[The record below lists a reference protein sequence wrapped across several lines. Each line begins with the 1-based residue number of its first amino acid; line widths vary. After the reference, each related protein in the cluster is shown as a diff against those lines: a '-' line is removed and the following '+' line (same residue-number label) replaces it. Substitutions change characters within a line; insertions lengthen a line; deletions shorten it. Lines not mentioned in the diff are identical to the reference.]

1 MLDLSRVAG
10 QIGEMV
16 GQLKAGGQERQQHL
30 ARALTLMVDRSINF
44 EKLKRKAAQSKTTFL
59 VAGLVEPL
67 ATHTQPI
74 DTPTDFSVIATDGS
88 QIDVDRHTSARYYLI
103 NIGRIR
109 LDYGQN
115 SRATLESLPKL
126 CADDNALV
134 ISNGT
139 QQQAVEGA
147 LLNIRRSVDEC
158 RHLADMAAELPDNQ
172 PSLAV
177 IDGSLIL
184 WGLSGKEFPDFVV
197 EELLDKGF
205 IKCLD
210 DMLKLAKE
218 RPLAL
223 ASYISFPRSTDVVNA
238 LRLAICPHD
247 IADCDK
253 YCGETNIGKRPC
265 DAMAGVQDRDLFAN
279 LLGDGERSALFTSQ
293 SKIVKENYGQ
303 HWVNFFYMKLED
315 EIARVEIPEWVA
327 QDAAKLGLTH
337 TLMLDQCRRGQGYP
351 AALAEAHEQAVVTGA
366 DRENFQQ
373 LVEILMADEH
383 MPQATSAKSRSKK
396 TRWV

>member
-1 MLDLSRVAG
+1 LSRVAG

-16 GQLKAGGQERQQHL
+16 DQLKAGGQERQEHL
-30 ARALTLMVDRSINF
+30 ARALTLMVDKSLDF

-67 ATHTQPI
+67 TSHTKPA
-74 DTPTDFSVIATDGS
+74 DMPSDFSVIATDGS
-88 QIDVDRHTSARYYLI
+88 QIDVDRHTSARCYLI

-115 SRATLESLPKL
+115 SRATLEGLPKL
-126 CADDNALV
+126 CADDNDLV
-134 ISNGT
+134 ISSGT
-139 QQQAVEGA
+139 REQVVEGA
-147 LLNIRRSVDEC
+147 LLNIKRSVDEC
-158 RHLADMAAELPDNQ
+158 RHLADMAAELSPAQ

-184 WGLSGKEFPDFVV
+184 WGLSSKEYPDFVV

-210 DMLKLAKE
+210 DMLKLAQE

-223 ASYISFPRSTDVVNA
+223 ASYISFPRSTDVVNV
-238 LRLAICPHD
+238 LRLVLCPHD
-247 IADCDK
+247 LADCDK
-253 YCGETNIGKRPC
+253 YCGEINIGKRPC
-265 DAMAGVQDRDLFAN
+265 DSVAGVQDRDLFAD
-279 LLGDGERSALFTSQ
+279 LLADGERSALFTSQ
-293 SKIVKENYGQ
+293 SKIVKENYGK

-337 TLMLDQCRRGQGYP
+337 ALMLDQCRLGQGYP

-366 DRENFQQ
+366 DRQNFQQ

>member
-10 QIGEMV
+10 QIEEMV
-16 GQLKAGGQERQQHL
+16 GQLKAGGQERQEHL
-30 ARALTLMVDRSINF
+30 ARALTLMVDRTLDF

-59 VAGLVEPL
+59 VAGLVELL
-67 ATHTQPI
+67 ATHTQSI
-74 DTPTDFSVIATDGS
+74 DTPTDFSIIATDGS
-88 QIDVDRHTSARYYLI
+88 QIDVDRHQSARCYLI

-115 SRATLESLPKL
+115 PRAMLESLPKL
-126 CADDNALV
+126 CANDNDLV

-139 QQQAVEGA
+139 KEQVVEGA
-147 LLNIRRSVDEC
+147 LLNIKRSVDEC
-158 RHLADMAAELPDNQ
+158 KHLAEMAAELLISQ

-184 WGLSGKEFPDFVV
+184 WGLASKEYPDFVV

-210 DMLKLAKE
+210 DMLKLAKD
-218 RPLAL
+218 RPFAL
-223 ASYISFPRSTDVVNA
+223 AIYISFPRSTDVVNA
-238 LRLAICPHD
+238 LRLALCPHD
-247 IADCDK
+247 LADCDK
-253 YCGETNIGKRPC
+253 YCGEINIGKRPC
-265 DAMAGVQDRDLFAN
+265 DAVAGVQDRDLFAN
-279 LLGDGERSALFTSQ
+279 LLADGERSALFTSQ
-293 SKIVKENYGQ
+293 SKIVKENYGK

-337 TLMLDQCRRGQGYP
+337 ALMLDQCRRGQGYP

-366 DRENFQQ
+366 VRQNFQQ
-373 LVEILMADEH
+373 LVEILMTDEH
-383 MPQATSAKSRSKK
+383 MLQATSAKSRSKK

>member
-1 MLDLSRVAG
+1 MLDLNRIAG
-10 QIGEMV
+10 QIGDMV

-30 ARALTLMVDRSINF
+30 VRALTLMVDRNLDF
-44 EKLKRKAAQSKTTFL
+44 EKLKHKAAHSKTTFL

-74 DTPTDFSVIATDGS
+74 EIPADFTVIATDGS
-88 QIDVDRHTSARYYLI
+88 QIDVDRHTSARCYLI

-109 LDYGQN
+109 LDYGRN
-115 SRATLESLPKL
+115 SRATLENLPKL
-126 CADDNALV
+126 CADDHDLV

-139 QQQAVEGA
+139 KAQVVEGA
-147 LLNIRRSVDEC
+147 LLNIKRSVDEC
-158 RHLADMAAELPDNQ
+158 RQLVEMAAELPASQ
-172 PSLAV
+172 PSLAI

-205 IKCLD
+205 MKCLD
-210 DMLKLAKE
+210 DMLKLARDK
-218 RPLAL
+218 PLTL
-223 ASYISFPRSTDVVNA
+223 ASYVSFPRSTDVVNT
-238 LRLAICPHD
+238 LRLALCPHGM
-247 IADCDK
+247 ADCDK
-253 YCGETNIGKRPC
+253 FCGEINIGKRPC
-265 DAMAGVQDRDLFAN
+265 DTVAGVQDRDLFSN

-293 SKIVKENYGQ
+293 SKIVKENYGK

-327 QDAAKLGLTH
+327 QDNAKLNLTH
-337 TLMLDQCRRGQGYP
+337 SLMLDQCRRGQGYP

-366 DRENFQQ
+366 DRHNFQQ
-373 LVEILMADEH
+373 LVEITMADEH
-383 MPQATSAKSRSKK
+383 MTQTTSAKSRSKQ

>member
-1 MLDLSRVAG
+1 LSRVAA

-16 GQLKAGGQERQQHL
+16 DHLKAGGQERQEHL
-30 ARALTLMVDRSINF
+30 ARALTLMVDKSLDF

-67 ATHTQPI
+67 ASHTKPA
-74 DTPTDFSVIATDGS
+74 DMPSNFSVIATDGS
-88 QIDVDRHTSARYYLI
+88 QIDVDRHTSARCYLI

-126 CADDNALV
+126 CADDNDLV

-139 QQQAVEGA
+139 REQVVEGA
-147 LLNIRRSVDEC
+147 LLNIKRSVDEC
-158 RHLADMAAELPDNQ
+158 RHLADMAAELSPAQ

-184 WGLSGKEFPDFVV
+184 WGLSSKEYPDFVV
-197 EELLDKGF
+197 EELLNKGF
-205 IKCLD
+205 IKCLE

-223 ASYISFPRSTDVVNA
+223 ASYISFPRSTDVVNV
-238 LRLAICPHD
+238 LRLVLCPHD
-247 IADCDK
+247 PADCDK
-253 YCGETNIGKRPC
+253 YCGEINIGKRPC
-265 DAMAGVQDRDLFAN
+265 DSVAGVQDRDLFDN

-293 SKIVKENYGQ
+293 SKIVKENYGR

-315 EIARVEIPEWVA
+315 EIARVEIPQWVA
-327 QDAAKLGLTH
+327 QGTTKLGLTH
-337 TLMLDQCRRGQGYP
+337 ALMLDQCKRGQGYP
-351 AALAEAHEQAVVTGA
+351 AALAEAHEQAVVTGV

-373 LVEILMADEH
+373 LVEMLMTDEH
-383 MPQATSAKSRSKK
+383 MDTSVSAKSRSKK

>member
-1 MLDLSRVAG
+1 MSRVAA

-16 GQLKAGGQERQQHL
+16 DQLKAGGQERQEHL
-30 ARALTLMVDRSINF
+30 ARALTLMVDKSLDF

-67 ATHTQPI
+67 ASHTKPA
-74 DTPTDFSVIATDGS
+74 DMPSDFSVIATDGS
-88 QIDVDRHTSARYYLI
+88 QIDVDRHTSARCYLI

-126 CADDNALV
+126 CADDNDLV

-139 QQQAVEGA
+139 REQVVEGA
-147 LLNIRRSVDEC
+147 LLNIKRSVDEC
-158 RHLADMAAELPDNQ
+158 RHLADMAAELSPAQ

-184 WGLSGKEFPDFVV
+184 WGLSSKEYPDFVV
-197 EELLDKGF
+197 EELLNKGF

-210 DMLKLAKE
+210 DMLKLAKDK
-218 RPLAL
+218 PLAL
-223 ASYISFPRSTDVVNA
+223 ASYISFPRSTDVVNV
-238 LRLAICPHD
+238 LRLVFCPHD
-247 IADCDK
+247 LADCDK
-253 YCGETNIGKRPC
+253 YCVETNIGQRPC
-265 DAMAGVQDRDLFAN
+265 DSVAGVQDRDLFAD
-279 LLGDGERSALFTSQ
+279 LLSDGERSALFTSQ
-293 SKIVKENYGQ
+293 SKIVKENYGR
-303 HWVNFFYMKLED
+303 HWVNFFYIKLED

-327 QDAAKLGLTH
+327 QDAAKLSLTH
-337 TLMLDQCRRGQGYP
+337 SLMLDQCRRGQGYP

-383 MPQATSAKSRSKK
+383 MPQATSAKSRSKQ

>member
-1 MLDLSRVAG
+1 
-10 QIGEMV
+10 
-16 GQLKAGGQERQQHL
+16 
-30 ARALTLMVDRSINF
+30 
-44 EKLKRKAAQSKTTFL
+44 
-59 VAGLVEPL
+59 
-67 ATHTQPI
+67 
-74 DTPTDFSVIATDGS
+74 
-88 QIDVDRHTSARYYLI
+88 
-103 NIGRIR
+103 
-109 LDYGQN
+109 
-115 SRATLESLPKL
+115 
-126 CADDNALV
+126 
-134 ISNGT
+134 
-139 QQQAVEGA
+139 
-147 LLNIRRSVDEC
+147 
-158 RHLADMAAELPDNQ
+158 MAKELPPTQ

-184 WGLSGKEFPDFVV
+184 WGLAGKEFPDFVV

-238 LRLAICPHD
+238 LRLALCPHD
-247 IADCDK
+247 LADCDK
-253 YCGETNIGKRPC
+253 YCGETNIGQRSC
-265 DAMAGVQDRDLFAN
+265 DAVAGVQDRDLFSN
-279 LLGDGERSALFTSQ
+279 LLGEGERSALFTSQ
-293 SKIVKENYGQ
+293 SKIVKENYGK

-327 QDAAKLGLTH
+327 QDAAKLELTH
-337 TLMLDQCRRGQGYP
+337 SLMLDQCRRGQGYP
-351 AALAEAHEQAVVTGA
+351 AALSEAHEQAVVTGA

-373 LVEILMADEH
+373 LVELMMADEH

>member
-30 ARALTLMVDRSINF
+30 ARALTLMVDRSLDF
-44 EKLKRKAAQSKTTFL
+44 ERLKRKAAQSKTTFL

-67 ATHTQPI
+67 ALHTNPAM
-74 DTPTDFSVIATDGS
+74 PSDFSVIATDGS
-88 QIDVDRHTSARYYLI
+88 QIDVDRHTLARCYLI

-109 LDYGQN
+109 LDYGRN
-115 SRATLESLPKL
+115 SRATLESLP
-126 CADDNALV
+126 
-134 ISNGT
+134 
-139 QQQAVEGA
+139 Q
-147 LLNIRRSVDEC
+147 LLLMIRRLLS
-158 RHLADMAAELPDNQ
+158 RAALRSRLLKARCSTSGARWTVPPPGGYGGRTAQKQ

-210 DMLKLAKE
+210 DMFKLAKD

-238 LRLAICPHD
+238 LRLALCPHD

-253 YCGETNIGKRPC
+253 YCGETNLGQRPC
-265 DAMAGVQDRDLFAN
+265 DAVAGVQDRDLFTN
-279 LLGDGERSALFTSQ
+279 LLGEGERSALFTSQ
-293 SKIVKENYGQ
+293 SKIVKENYGK

-327 QDAAKLGLTH
+327 QDGKKLDLTH
-337 TLMLDQCRRGQGYP
+337 ALMLDQCRRGQGYP
-351 AALAEAHEQAVVTGA
+351 VALSEAHEQAVVTGA

-373 LVEILMADEH
+373 LVEIMMSDEH
-383 MPQATSAKSRSKK
+383 MPQSTSAKSRSKK

>member
-16 GQLKAGGQERQQHL
+16 GQLKADGQERQQHL
-30 ARALTLMVDRSINF
+30 VRALTLMVDRSVDF

-67 ATHTQPI
+67 ATHTKPAE
-74 DTPTDFSVIATDGS
+74 TPTDFSVIATDGS
-88 QIDVDRHTSARYYLI
+88 QIDVDRHQSARCYLI

-109 LDYGQN
+109 LDYGKN
-115 SRATLESLPKL
+115 PRATLESLPRL

-134 ISNGT
+134 ISGGT
-139 QQQAVEGA
+139 REQVVEGA
-147 LLNIRRSVDEC
+147 LLNIKRSVDEC
-158 RHLADMAAELPDNQ
+158 QHLADMSAELPPAQ
-172 PSLAV
+172 PALAV

-184 WGLSGKEFPDFVV
+184 WGLAGKEFPDFVV

-210 DMLKLAKE
+210 DMLKLAKK

-238 LRLAICPHD
+238 LRLVLCPHD
-247 IADCDK
+247 PADCDK

-265 DAMAGVQDRDLFAN
+265 DAVAGVQDRDLFAN
-279 LLGDGERSALFTSQ
+279 LLADSERSALFTSQ
-293 SKIVKENYGQ
+293 SKIVKENYGK

-327 QDAAKLGLTH
+327 QDTAKLGMTH
-337 TLMLDQCRRGQGYP
+337 ALMLDQCRRGQGYP

-383 MPQATSAKSRSKK
+383 MTQTTSAKSRSKK